1 MDRRSRALFAMA
13 SPQSGSPSGSSY
25 WSRGISHL
33 TDAMKRRAGKYLI
46 NRYLGSFLEDRIIL
60 EQLSVDDAVSV
71 KDVALNINHINE
83 LILNQAKEAEGEESA
98 APLFKFVDGY
108 IRELSVNVPWRNLLG
123 EDCFFSI
130 DGLTITLQVRSRRE
144 MDLLKSTNSLSA
156 SFFQSMCESFSSRDM
171 AEECIRE
178 EEQELKSKKS
188 SIDELREDEAIIKG
202 VDTLAQAIE
211 SIAMRVKLRL
221 TNTTFRVEYV
231 PTREPRGLA
240 IELKAALIM
249 YSGEFGQDKER
260 SEREEVI
267 RDKNVKKLFLEDVA
281 LYTDEFSFREAQDRC
296 GESMLASMLRRESTG
311 EAGDRHDSSSSSSS
325 AAAATADV
333 QLPLQLAS
341 LAGKQEVVLIF
352 TETNEFGL
360 PRAVREVEMNLS
372 GALVH
377 AFPHQMHTM
386 MEIINAVTVPT
397 SAMTSE
403 KRCDHDATATAAAA
417 CLEGR
422 PRAPMEREVRFTT
435 DLVEGMLR
443 ESMHEAALKQPGL
456 GGRTGW
462 TERQEMEDS
471 AEFHSM
477 VRAAENPC
485 AGTKV
490 QKQTPGDMP
499 PVPKIKVRL
508 FYAIV
513 ALLEKDEFIT
523 KLGGE
528 ASKTMALESMRS
540 SAFNFFNGKF
550 TFSTKD
556 RYQIETFHRQV
567 CIYISIYPHPSPLMY
582 LMPFDKY
589 FADVSGLPHIPP
601 SSSWPPN
608 NHHLRGSRSLSPSS
622 VSLGPLC
629 LL

>member
-1 MDRRSRALFAMA
+1 MA

-98 APLFKFVDGY
+98 PPLFKFVDGY

-144 MDLLKSTNSLSA
+144 MDLLNSTNSLSA
-156 SFFQSMCESFSSRDM
+156 SFFHSMCESFSSRDM
-171 AEECIRE
+171 AEECLRE
-178 EEQELKSKKS
+178 EEQELKSRKS
-188 SIDELREDEAIIKG
+188 STDELREDEAIIKG
-202 VDTLAQAIE
+202 VETLAQAIE

-260 SEREEVI
+260 SQREEVI

-281 LYTDEFSFREAQDRC
+281 LYTDEFSFHEAQERC

-311 EAGDRHDSSSSSSS
+311 EAGDRHDS
-325 AAAATADV
+325 AAAAADV

-386 MEIINAVTVPT
+386 MEIINAVTVPN
-397 SAMTSE
+397 SAMTSL
-403 KRCDHDATATAAAA
+403 KPCDHDVAAAGAA
-417 CLEGR
+417 CSEGR
-422 PRAPMEREVRFTT
+422 SRAKVEREVRFTT

-462 TERQEMEDS
+462 TEQQEMEDS
-471 AEFHSM
+471 SEFHSM
-477 VRAAENPC
+477 VRATENPRPV
-485 AGTKV
+485 TKA
-490 QKQTPGDMP
+490 QQTPGEMP

-513 ALLEKDEFIT
+513 ALLEKDEFIA

-528 ASKTMALESMRS
+528 AAKTMALESMRS

-567 CIYISIYPHPSPLMY
+567 
-582 LMPFDKY
+582 
-589 FADVSGLPHIPP
+589 
-601 SSSWPPN
+601 
-608 NHHLRGSRSLSPSS
+608 
-622 VSLGPLC
+622 
-629 LL
+629 

>member
-1 MDRRSRALFAMA
+1 
-13 SPQSGSPSGSSY
+13 
-25 WSRGISHL
+25 
-33 TDAMKRRAGKYLI
+33 MKRRAGKYLI

-60 EQLSVDDAVSV
+60 DQLSVDDAVSV

-83 LILNQAKEAEGEESA
+83 LILNQAKEAVGEESTP
-98 APLFKFVDGY
+98 PLFKFVDGY

-144 MDLLKSTNSLSA
+144 MDLLNSTNSLSA
-156 SFFQSMCESFSSRDM
+156 SFFHSMCESFSSRDM
-171 AEECIRE
+171 AEECLRE
-178 EEQELKSKKS
+178 EEQELKSSRKS
-188 SIDELREDEAIIKG
+188 STDELREDEAIIKG
-202 VDTLAQAIE
+202 VETLAQAIE

-249 YSGEFGQDKER
+249 YSGEFGQDKEK
-260 SEREEVI
+260 SKEREEVI
-267 RDKNVKKLFLEDVA
+267 RDKNVKKLFLEDVT

-311 EAGDRHDSSSSSSS
+311 EVGGDSPDSG
-325 AAAATADV
+325 DV

-386 MEIINAVTVPT
+386 MEILNAVTVPNSATTSQERFDPAT
-397 SAMTSE
+397 SA
-403 KRCDHDATATAAAA
+403 CA
-417 CLEGR
+417 EGR
-422 PRAPMEREVRFTT
+422 SRAEREVRFTT

-443 ESMHEAALKQPGL
+443 ESMHEAALKHPGL

-462 TERQEMEDS
+462 TEQQEMEES

-477 VRAAENPC
+477 VRVTENPP
-485 AGTKV
+485 AVTRT
-490 QKQTPGDMP
+490 QQTPGEIP

-528 ASKTMALESMRS
+528 ATKTMALESMRS

-556 RYQIETFHRQV
+556 RYQIETFHKQV
-567 CIYISIYPHPSPLMY
+567 CNS
-582 LMPFDKY
+582 
-589 FADVSGLPHIPP
+589 
-601 SSSWPPN
+601 
-608 NHHLRGSRSLSPSS
+608 
-622 VSLGPLC
+622 
-629 LL
+629 

>member
-1 MDRRSRALFAMA
+1 MA

-83 LILNQAKEAEGEESA
+83 LILNQAKEAEREESA
-98 APLFKFVDGY
+98 PPLFKFVDGY

-144 MDLLKSTNSLSA
+144 MDLLNSTNSLSA
-156 SFFQSMCESFSSRDM
+156 SFFHSMCESFSSRDM
-171 AEECIRE
+171 AEECLRE
-178 EEQELKSKKS
+178 EEQELKSRKS
-188 SIDELREDEAIIKG
+188 STDELKEDEAIIKG
-202 VDTLAQAIE
+202 VETLAQAIE

-249 YSGEFGQDKER
+249 YSGELGRDNKER

-281 LYTDEFSFREAQDRC
+281 LYTDEFSFREAQDSRC

-311 EAGDRHDSSSSSSS
+311 EAGSDRHDS
-325 AAAATADV
+325 AGATAADV
-333 QLPLQLAS
+333 PLPLQLAS

-377 AFPHQMHTM
+377 AFPHQMHTI
-386 MEIINAVTVPT
+386 MEIINAVTVPN
-397 SAMTSE
+397 SAMTPPN
-403 KRCDHDATATAAAA
+403 RRGHDPTADTAYS
-417 CLEGR
+417 EGR
-422 PRAPMEREVRFTT
+422 SRATVEREVRFTT

-443 ESMHEAALKQPGL
+443 ESMHEAALKPPGL

-462 TERQEMEDS
+462 TEEQAMEDS

-477 VRAAENPC
+477 VRAAENPR
-485 AGTKV
+485 AGTKA
-490 QKQTPGDMP
+490 QKQTPGEMP

-513 ALLEKDEFIT
+513 ALLEKDEYIA

-528 ASKTMALESMRS
+528 ATKTMALESMRS

-556 RYQIETFHRQV
+556 RCQIETFHRQV
-567 CIYISIYPHPSPLMY
+567 CNHPCCP
-582 LMPFDKY
+582 
-589 FADVSGLPHIPP
+589 A
-601 SSSWPPN
+601 SS
-608 NHHLRGSRSLSPSS
+608 NHL
-622 VSLGPLC
+622 
-629 LL
+629 

>member
-1 MDRRSRALFAMA
+1 MA
-13 SPQSGSPSGSSY
+13 SPSQSGSPSGSSY

-83 LILNQAKEAEGEESA
+83 LILNQAKEAEGGEDA
-98 APLFKFVDGY
+98 APPLFKFVDGY

-144 MDLLKSTNSLSA
+144 MDLLNSTNSLSA
-156 SFFQSMCESFSSRDM
+156 SLFHSMCESFSSRDM
-171 AEECIRE
+171 AEECLRE
-178 EEQELKSKKS
+178 EQEQELKSRKS
-188 SIDELREDEAIIKG
+188 SSDELREDEAIIKG
-202 VDTLAQAIE
+202 VETLAQAIE

-249 YSGEFGQDKER
+249 YSGEFGQDRGER
-260 SEREEVI
+260 VAEREEVI

-311 EAGDRHDSSSSSSS
+311 DADS
-325 AAAATADV
+325 AAADV
-333 QLPLQLAS
+333 PLPLQLAS

-397 SAMTSE
+397 SAMTPS
-403 KRCDHDATATAAAA
+403 KRRDRDVDAPAAAA
-417 CLEGR
+417 PWAPEGR
-422 PRAPMEREVRFTT
+422 SRAAHEREVRFTT

-462 TERQEMEDS
+462 TEQQEMDES
-471 AEFHSM
+471 TEFHSM
-477 VRAAENPC
+477 VRAADNPRG
-485 AGTKV
+485 AARA
-490 QKQTPGDMP
+490 QQTPGEMP

-513 ALLEKDEFIT
+513 ALLEKDEYIA

-528 ASKTMALESMRS
+528 ATKAMALDSMRS
-540 SAFNFFNGKF
+540 TAFNFFNSKF

-567 CIYISIYPHPSPLMY
+567 
-582 LMPFDKY
+582 
-589 FADVSGLPHIPP
+589 G
-601 SSSWPPN
+601 
-608 NHHLRGSRSLSPSS
+608 G
-622 VSLGPLC
+622 
-629 LL
+629 